1 MTRRTQRVGESM
13 REVISE
19 LIQRQVKDPRI
30 GFVTITAVHVTP
42 DLSKAHVYYTVLG
55 DEDAQEATRKGLESA
70 SPFLRSETGRRIRL
84 KTLPELHFHFDEAPD
99 HGARVDALLGE
110 IHRHREPPT
119 ELPPV
124 APELDAALDA
134 AARVL
139 KEAEEVAIVCHV
151 GPDGDAL
158 GSLLAA
164 ALTLDAQGVRVVP
177 SWPEGIE
184 FPAQYAFLP
193 GQDLLVPPEEF
204 EANDVVLA
212 VDCAS
217 ADRLDELQ
225 HKVEAARA
233 IVNVDH
239 HVSNTRF
246 GTVDVVDDRAAS
258 SAELVLR
265 LLLKLGAEIT
275 PEVAT
280 CLYTGL
286 VTDTGRFSYA
296 SVRPGTHVVAAY
308 LIEHGVPVDEISQ
321 ALFEALPYGYL
332 KILGRVLERC
342 RFLDDP
348 PLVVSYLTQADL
360 AEAGVTL
367 DETEEI
373 INVLRSTRGADAAA
387 VLKELEDGDWKG
399 SLRSKGDT
407 DVSLVARHFDGGGHR
422 LAAGFTSTLG
432 LEETIEAI
440 HRILREGVTDAG
452 P

>member
-19 LIQRQVKDPRI
+19 LIQRQVKDPRV

-55 DEDAQEATRKGLESA
+55 DEEARESTRKGLESA
-70 SPFLRSETGRRIRL
+70 SPFLRSETARRVRL
-84 KTLPELHFHFDEAPD
+84 KTIPELHFHFDEAPEQ
-99 HGARVDALLGE
+99 GARVDELLGE
-110 IHRHREPPT
+110 IHRRKEPT
-119 ELPPV
+119 TVLPPV
-124 APELDAALDA
+124 GRELDDVLEA
-134 AARVL
+134 AAQVL
-139 KEAEEVAIVCHV
+139 REAEEVAIVCHI

-164 ALTLDAQGVRVVP
+164 ALTLDARGVRVVA

-193 GQDLLVPPEEF
+193 GQELLVPPDAF
-204 EANDVVLA
+204 EVAGVVLA

-217 ADRLDELQ
+217 ADRLGELQ
-225 HKVEAARA
+225 DKVEAADA

-258 SAELVLR
+258 SAEIVLR
-265 LLLKLGAEIT
+265 LLLRLDAEIT
-275 PEVAT
+275 PEIAT

-286 VTDTGRFSYA
+286 VTDAGRFSYA
-296 SVRPGTHVVAAY
+296 SVTPGTHVVAAY
-308 LIEHGVPVDEISQ
+308 LIEHGVAVDEISQ
-321 ALFEALPYGYL
+321 ALFESLPYGYL

-342 RFLDDP
+342 QFLEDP
-348 PLVVSYLTQADL
+348 PLVVSYMTQEDL
-360 AEAGVTL
+360 KEAGVTL

-387 VLKELEDGDWKG
+387 VLKELEDGNWKG

-432 LEETIEAI
+432 LEETIEAV
-440 HRILREGVTDAG
+440 HRILREGVVDAG